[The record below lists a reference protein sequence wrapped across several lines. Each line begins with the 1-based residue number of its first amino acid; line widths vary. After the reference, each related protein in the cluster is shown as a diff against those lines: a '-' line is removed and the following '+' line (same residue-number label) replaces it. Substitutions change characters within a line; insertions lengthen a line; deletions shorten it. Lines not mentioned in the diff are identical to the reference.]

1 MATSTNNIRKTITN
15 LDEPQQIRELNRQL
29 DWVWR
34 QLLGKLDAKSFSTK
48 GLSELFGFTRD
59 VFTEEISNEDAGAA
73 AFLTALGVFAIKQ
86 VAAHTFTASQIV
98 TMLADIMTL
107 SKDSLGKVHIDNFAA
122 STNNI
127 SDAATTVFN
136 NLVPS
141 ISVTQSMLAQDVWTE
156 VQRMIDASIGNGGH

>member
-1 MATSTNNIRKTITN
+1 MATSTSNIRKTITN

-34 QLLGKLDAKSFSTK
+34 QLLGKLDAKAFSTK
-48 GLSELFGFTRD
+48 GISEILGFTRD
-59 VFTEEISNEDAGAA
+59 VFTEEISTEDAAAA
-73 AFLTALGVFAIKQ
+73 AFLNALGTYAIKR
-86 VAAHTFTASQIV
+86 VAANTFTAAQV
-98 TMLADIMTL
+98 ATMLADIMSL
-107 SKDSLGKVHIDNFAA
+107 SKDNLGKVHIDNFTA

-141 ISVTQSMLAQDVWTE
+141 ISITQSMLAQDVWTE
-156 VQRMIDASIGNGGH
+156 VQRMIDASIGNGGN